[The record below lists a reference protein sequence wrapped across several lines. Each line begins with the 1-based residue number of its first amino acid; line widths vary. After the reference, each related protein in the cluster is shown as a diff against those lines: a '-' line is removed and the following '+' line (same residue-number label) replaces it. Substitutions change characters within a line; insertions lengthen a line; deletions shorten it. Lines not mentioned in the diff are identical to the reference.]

1 MTPATYQ
8 WTTKDE
14 ARYTLSLIPFIIVF
28 IGSAY
33 LLSTYSIWLT
43 AALIGMYL
51 LTNVFQAGCCIGCPY
66 PGKYCPAL
74 FGVYWGTGSLVSS
87 TRTANSINHFSSETP
102 LQGGTMVMVIAI
114 FPLYWVWKTNWV
126 LIPVY
131 LVLVAAHLLLFMP
144 TQCEKCSFNTTCPG
158 GKAWL
163 SCRKMLKDKE

>member
-1 MTPATYQ
+1 MQPAPYQ
-8 WTTKDE
+8 WTPKDKML
-14 ARYTLSLIPFIIVF
+14 YGLSMIPFIIVF

-66 PGKYCPAL
+66 RGKYCPAL
-74 FGVYWGTGSLVSS
+74 FGVYLGNWLSGILYKDRKFDQSFFERNAAAG
-87 TRTANSINHFSSETP
+87 E
-102 LQGGTMVMVIAI
+102 TMVMVIAI

-163 SCRKMLKDKE
+163 SCRKMLKN